1 LEDSYSSSFS
11 TLLKK
16 LACTLDTSVG
26 QEEL

>member
-1 LEDSYSSSFS
+1 LEGSYSSSSS

-16 LACTLDTSVG
+16 LACTLDTSAG